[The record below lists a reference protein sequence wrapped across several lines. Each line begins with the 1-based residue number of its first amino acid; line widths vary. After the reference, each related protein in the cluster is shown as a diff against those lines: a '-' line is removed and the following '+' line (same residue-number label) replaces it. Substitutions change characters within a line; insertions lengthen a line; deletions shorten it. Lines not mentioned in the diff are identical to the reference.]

1 MASNLTPD
9 TKFTEEKPVKS
20 KVKRYRT
27 KSGQNEYLPKL
38 GFVVNDEMLKKHFV
52 IKAIENWEAR
62 TGKQAFG
69 TVIVLD

>member
-1 MASNLTPD
+1 MAEPTAP
-9 TKFTEEKPVKS
+9 KAAKPEKAK
-20 KVKRYRT
+20 KYRT
-27 KSGQNEYLPKL
+27 KSGQDEHLPKL
-38 GFVVNDEMLKKHFV
+38 GFVVNDKMLQKPFV

>member
-1 MASNLTPD
+1 MNEETPKVK
-9 TKFTEEKPVKS
+9 TPKPE

-27 KSGQNEYLPKL
+27 KSGQDEHLPRL
-38 GFVVNDEMLKKHFV
+38 GFVVNDAMLQKPFV

-62 TGKQAFG
+62 YGKRAFG